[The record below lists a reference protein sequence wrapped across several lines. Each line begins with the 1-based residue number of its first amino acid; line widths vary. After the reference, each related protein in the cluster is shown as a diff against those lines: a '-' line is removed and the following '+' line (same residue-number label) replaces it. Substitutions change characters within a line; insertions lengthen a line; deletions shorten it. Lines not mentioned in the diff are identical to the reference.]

1 MIRHSFDSS
10 EKTTAADKSV
20 SERVRLQDTSPK
32 QAAQAG
38 VERVSIA
45 LNRVFAEV
53 RSANRQR

>member
-1 MIRHSFDSS
+1 MISNSYGLSNTRDAVG
-10 EKTTAADKSV
+10 ESV
-20 SERVRLQDTSPK
+20 SERVRSQDTSPS

-53 RSANRQR
+53 RAANR

>member
-1 MIRHSFDSS
+1 MIRHSFGSS
-10 EKTTAADKSV
+10 DKTTAADKSV
-20 SERVRLQDTSPK
+20 SERVRLQGTSPA

-38 VERVSIA
+38 VARVSIA